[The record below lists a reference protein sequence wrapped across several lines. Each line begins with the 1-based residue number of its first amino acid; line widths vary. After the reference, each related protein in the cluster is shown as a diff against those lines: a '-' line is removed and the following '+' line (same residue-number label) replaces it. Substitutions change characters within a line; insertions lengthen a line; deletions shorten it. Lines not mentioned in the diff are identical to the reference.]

1 MGLWNFLKTLFS
13 RGDSGDCRRAQITDH
28 LFSGEAGD
36 SELWNTSGEKG
47 DKHPVDKIFEQEYEE
62 SLPQGRAVDSILAT
76 KKGTREFLQTVKE
89 PSVRMKLIVGL
100 GNPGTQ
106 YMGTRHNMGY
116 EVLAVL
122 AKRFGEGRVK
132 SKFQGE
138 ILEGAIAGQKVIFL
152 SPVTYMN
159 LSGQSVQP
167 CKDFYKV
174 ALTDV
179 LVICDDIH
187 LPVGKIRMRTQGS
200 AGGQKGLADCIRALG
215 TDNFTRLRVG
225 VGEKP
230 ASWDLADYVL
240 SRFNK
245 QEREFI
251 DIAVQNAAD
260 AVELW
265 VKEGADRCM
274 TRYNV

>member
-1 MGLWNFLKTLFS
+1 MGWWNFLKTWFF
-13 RGDSGDCRRAQITDH
+13 RGDSSSLKHAKIVDQ
-28 LFSGEAGD
+28 LFSED
-36 SELWNTSGEKG
+36 SDAWSDAEKNRVAT
-47 DKHPVDKIFEQEYEE
+47 HPADQIFEEEYRE
-62 SLPQGRAVDSILAT
+62 SLPEGRAVDSILA
-76 KKGTREFLQTVKE
+76 KKKSASELLNAVKAQC
-89 PSVRMKLIVGL
+89 SRMKLIVGL
-100 GNPGTQ
+100 GNPGSQ
-106 YMGTRHNMGY
+106 YVGTRHNMGY
-116 EVLAVL
+116 EVLAEL
-122 AKRFGEGRVK
+122 AKRFGKGRAK

-138 ILEGAIAGQKVIFL
+138 IMEGSIAGQNVIFL

-174 ALTDV
+174 ALPDV

-240 SRFNK
+240 SKFSK
-245 QEREFI
+245 PERELI

-260 AVELW
+260 AAELW

-274 TRYNV
+274 THYNV